1 MIKNKLEKW
10 KFIWMTI
17 CVCFMVSI
25 FSVSAY
31 ADENQTELKVQYPLE
46 NVTFRIYKIADF
58 SEYGKFD
65 LVEPYDAY
73 ADEIQDL
80 ENLETNTE
88 AITTQTWMDLAT
100 TLESYIV
107 KGKLPYDFI
116 EKTDDNGRFVIEG
129 IENCLVKLSKC
140 CAPLP
145 GDDIIGFITRGHG
158 VSVHKKDCVN
168 VPKNINAPEEAGR
181 WIGAYWAD
189 DGSSSFTS
197 TVQIT
202 GLDRDGLLADITNVL
217 FNMRVGLHA
226 VNARAVKGGNCVIT
240 VTLSAASVEHLSSII
255 AKLKK
260 LSGVYSVERT
270 GR

>member
-1 MIKNKLEKW
+1 MDIAKRQRLADIQELYAAIGYGGVSLEKIMPRIKEDYVKLVKASKETKLE
-10 KFIWMTI
+10 
-17 CVCFMVSI
+17 
-25 FSVSAY
+25 
-31 ADENQTELKVQYPLE
+31 
-46 NVTFRIYKIADF
+46 
-58 SEYGKFD
+58 EY
-65 LVEPYDAY
+65 
-73 ADEIQDL
+73 IQKHTPRSHDG
-80 ENLETNTE
+80 
-88 AITTQTWMDLAT
+88 
-100 TLESYIV
+100 V
-107 KGKLPYDFI
+107 
-116 EKTDDNGRFVIEG
+116 VIEG
-129 IENCLVKLSKC
+129 IDNCLIKLSKC
-140 CAPLP
+140 CDPLP

-168 VPKNINAPEEAGR
+168 VPKNISAPEEAGR

-255 AKLKK
+255 TKLKK

-270 GR
+270 NR